1 MLSLPPPGSSQLLLV
16 WATWASAPLV
26 SLLILLPKTC
36 ITNMRS
42 RFLSHYSL
50 LWQNEL
56 CYIIIIIIITITYID
71 SSSFWKVPKLF
82 LQTPNQRATSC
93 CMWKNNCEK
102 LISAYP
108 LWASSIF
115 FSTCFLLFF
124 FSFFLLTEIF
134 GIEALESR
142 DSWLGAL
149 DKLSLKKKKQK
160 KKRRRR
166 RRRNS
171 SFFFAS
177 SI

>member
-16 WATWASAPLV
+16 WATWASAHLV
-26 SLLILLPKTC
+26 SLLILVPKTC
-36 ITNMRS
+36 IINMRS
-42 RFLSHYSL
+42 RFLSHYSIS
-50 LWQNEL
+50 WQ
-56 CYIIIIIIITITYID
+56 ITYID

-82 LQTPNQRATSC
+82 CKLQIKELTSC

-108 LWASSIF
+108 SWASSIF
-115 FSTCFLLFF
+115 FSTCFPLFF
-124 FSFFLLTEIF
+124 HFFLLTEKF

-149 DKLSLKKKKQK
+149 DKLSLKKKKRK

-166 RRRNS
+166 RNS
-171 SFFFAS
+171 RFFLAS